1 MLVSTLNFE
10 MVEPDRTLSDFVES
24 YWMLCNPSDQQQQV
38 VVLPDGR
45 IDIFFSVSPTNAYH
59 VMIRGLDVEPSATA
73 IVPKSKIFAV
83 SLTLLA
89 VEYILHTSV
98 ASLLNTGSVLP
109 VDFWG
114 LSPDDLTDFD
124 RFCQKVSKHI
134 TSLVNQEVDE
144 RKRKLVALLYASHGS
159 IPVSELAETV
169 GWSSRQI
176 NRYFN
181 YWFGLPLKTYCN
193 ILRFRAS
200 FGHIKEG
207 KLFPEQNFTDQAHF
221 IHEVKKYAGVAPKEL
236 SKNLK
241 DRFIQFSLMPKK

>member
-1 MLVSTLNFE
+1 
-10 MVEPDRTLSDFVES
+10 MVKPDRPLSDFVES
-24 YWMLCNPSDQQQQV
+24 YWMLCNSSEQEQEV

-45 IDIFFSVSPTNAYH
+45 IDIFFSLSSAHSYDVI
-59 VMIRGLDVEPSATA
+59 IRGLDAEPSASA

-89 VEYILHTSV
+89 VEYVLHTSV
-98 ASLLNTGSVLP
+98 ASLLNTGERLP
-109 VDFWG
+109 ADFWG
-114 LSPDDLTDFD
+114 ISADDLTDFD
-124 RFCQKVSKHI
+124 HFCQKVSERI
-134 TSLVNQEVDE
+134 TSLINRAVDE
-144 RKRKLVALLYASHGS
+144 RKRKLVALLYASQGS
-159 IPVSELAETV
+159 IPVGELAETV

-176 NRYFN
+176 NRYFTQ
-181 YWFGLPLKTYCN
+181 WFGLPLKGYCN

-207 KLFPEQNFTDQAHF
+207 KLFPELNFTDQAHF

-241 DRFIQFSLMPKK
+241 DRFIQFSLMPPN